1 MCITQ
6 IDNNHQL
13 TLFTVEAQPK
23 NALNG
28 SPAHNTMKMRR
39 RESSAIKM
47 SLQLTKV
54 QKTQQSF
61 SLYEYEVYDTR
72 LQ

>member
-1 MCITQ
+1 
-6 IDNNHQL
+6 
-13 TLFTVEAQPK
+13 
-23 NALNG
+23 
-28 SPAHNTMKMRR
+28 MKPTDP
-39 RESSAIKM
+39 SAIKM